1 LIYKSSTDWHVIRY
15 NLDYKLIKQSAE
27 ELLFVDVIKKES
39 KQYLFSRAQFTI
51 LGVLSILLILGLYAK
66 SSLEKFSVKHSEIII
81 GTVVN
86 GDLDVVIEGYGLL
99 KPAKQRLITALTRA
113 TVKEIILKPGASV
126 TSESIILKMENPELD
141 RQVDSARQQLAQE
154 EANLRQLKLNHKR
167 EALDE
172 NAKIAEI
179 ISQFESVKLKRL
191 AEEKL
196 VNDGIIAKNTFKNSL
211 LNEKQLKQRIKI
223 FKQRQKQLTDVHREA
238 INIQLEKVKQQ
249 QGKVEISKQ
258 RSNRL
263 LVRAGIDGVLQRLP
277 VELGQSVAAGQ
288 ELALIGSVKELVALV
303 KVPQSQAQQLQ
314 INQQAMI
321 DTRRDKLEGTVVR
334 IDPVVKNNTVTVELS
349 LPIDLPTSMRPQSN
363 IDALII
369 TDKLKNVNYIERP
382 ANVKANAIVE
392 MYILDSSYN
401 FAILKK
407 VRFGQQAG
415 RFIEIVSDVKIG
427 EQFIISDLTNLK
439 KMATELQIK

>member
-1 LIYKSSTDWHVIRY
+1 MT
-15 NLDYKLIKQSAE
+15 
-27 ELLFVDVIKKES
+27 
-39 KQYLFSRAQFTI
+39 QFTI
-51 LGVLSILLILGLYAK
+51 LGMLSILLILGLYAK
-66 SSLEKFSVKHSEIII
+66 SSLEKLSVKHSEIII

-86 GDLDVVIEGYGLL
+86 GDLEVVIEGYGLL

-113 TVKEIILKPGASV
+113 TVKEIILKPGAPV
-126 TSESIILKMENPELD
+126 TAESIVLKMENPELE

-154 EANLRQLKLNHKR
+154 KANLRQLKLNHKR

-196 VNDGIIAKNTFKNSL
+196 VSDGIIAKNTYKNSL
-211 LNEKQLKQRIKI
+211 LNEKQLEQRIEI
-223 FKQRQKQLTDVHREA
+223 FKQREKQLTDVHQEA

-249 QGKVEISKQ
+249 QGEVEISIQ
-258 RSNRL
+258 RLNRL
-263 LVRAGIDGVLQRLP
+263 LVRAGINGVLQRLP

-288 ELALIGSVKELVALV
+288 ELALIGSVKELVGLV

-321 DTRRDKLEGTVVR
+321 DTRRDKLKGTVVR
-334 IDPVVKNNTVTVELS
+334 IDPIVENNTVTVELS
-349 LPIDLPTSMRPQSN
+349 LPFDLPVSTRPQSN

-369 TDKLKNVNYIERP
+369 TDKLKDVNYIERP
-382 ANVKANAIVE
+382 ANVKANSSVE
-392 MYILDSSYN
+392 MYLLNSNYDS
-401 FAILKK
+401 AKLIR
-407 VRFGQQAG
+407 VQFGRLAG
-415 RFIEIVSDVKIG
+415 RYIEIISGVKVG
-427 EQFIISDLTNLK
+427 EQLIISDLANLK
-439 KMATELQIK
+439 KVTDELLIK